1 MSESSPGPLGQA
13 AIRNSF
19 GRLCLFKVIAVY
31 SARSQMTS
39 TSAESTLLD
48 FELALRGQR
57 IFVTGHTG
65 FTGGWLVSWLKRI
78 GCDIAGLALEPA
90 TEPSLFAAA
99 GIADGIA
106 STIGDIRDFATVRTA
121 IERHRP
127 QVIIHL
133 AAQPL
138 VSKSFAHPVE
148 TFATN
153 ALGTAHVLEAA
164 RLVPDVKAVV
174 CITTDKVYRDQDW
187 VWGYRE
193 QDPLGGKDPYSASK
207 ACAELVAASYRA
219 TLAERGNGVL
229 IANAR
234 GGNIIGGGDWSADRI
249 VPDFVRALMARQ
261 PIVLRA
267 PEAVRPWQHVMA
279 LVHGYLV
286 LAARLLSGDSSAADN
301 WNFGPTDDAARTVQD
316 LVERLSASWTRP
328 EITYAPGSFPE
339 TRFLHLDSTKAR
351 RLLGWA
357 PPLSFADTVELTAG
371 WYRDF
376 VANPSEAAR
385 ITLRQVEHYRNATR
399 NHAHR

>member
-1 MSESSPGPLGQA
+1 MRADSP
-13 AIRNSF
+13 
-19 GRLCLFKVIAVY
+19 
-31 SARSQMTS
+31 
-39 TSAESTLLD
+39 LLD
-48 FELALRGQR
+48 FERPLQGRRVL
-57 IFVTGHTG
+57 VTGHTG

-78 GCDIAGLALEPA
+78 GCDVAGLALLPA
-90 TEPSLFAAA
+90 TEPSLFTAAD
-99 GIADGIA
+99 IADGIA
-106 STIGDIRDFATVRTA
+106 STIGDIRDFDTVRTA
-121 IERHRP
+121 VERHRP
-127 QVIIHL
+127 SVIIHL

-138 VSKSFAHPVE
+138 VSKSFSDPIE

-164 RLVPDVKAVV
+164 RLTPDVKAVV

-249 VPDFVRALMARQ
+249 VPDFVRAVTARQ
-261 PIVLRA
+261 PISLRN
-267 PEAVRPWQHVMA
+267 PGAVRPWQHVMA

-286 LAARLLSGDSSAADN
+286 LAARLLSGDRAAADN
-301 WNFGPTDDAARTVQD
+301 WNFGPGDEAARTVGD
-316 LVERLSASWTRP
+316 LVEQLSAAWTRP
-328 EITYAPGSFPE
+328 EITHAPGSFPE

-351 RLLGWA
+351 AFLGWM
-357 PPLSFADTVELTAG
+357 PPLSFTETIGLTAS

-376 VANPSEAAR
+376 IASPEKAVQ
-385 ITLRQVEHYRNATR
+385 ITDLQIEHYRDTVR
-399 NHAHR
+399 NHVHR

>member
-1 MSESSPGPLGQA
+1 
-13 AIRNSF
+13 
-19 GRLCLFKVIAVY
+19 
-31 SARSQMTS
+31 MT
-39 TSAESTLLD
+39 ADFPLLD
-48 FELALRGQR
+48 FEMALLGRR
-57 IFVTGHTG
+57 VLVTGHTG

-78 GCDIAGLALEPA
+78 GCDVAGLALAPA
-90 TEPSLFAAA
+90 TEPNLFVAADIA
-99 GIADGIA
+99 GGIE
-106 STIGDIRDFATVRTA
+106 STIGDIRDFAVVHA
-121 IERHRP
+121 CIERYRP
-127 QVIIHL
+127 SVIIHL

-138 VSKSFAHPVE
+138 VSKSFANPIE

-164 RLVPDVKAVV
+164 RLVADVKAVV

-249 VPDFVRALMARQ
+249 VPDFVRAVTARQ
-261 PIVLRA
+261 PISLRNPA
-267 PEAVRPWQHVMA
+267 AVRPWQHVMA

-286 LAARLLSGDSSAADN
+286 LAARLLNGDRIAADN
-301 WNFGPTDDAARTVQD
+301 WNFGPSDEAARTVGD
-316 LVERLSASWTRP
+316 LVEQLATVWTKP

-351 RLLGWA
+351 AMLGWA
-357 PPLSFADTVELTAG
+357 PPLSFANTAKLTAD
-371 WYRDF
+371 WYRDY
-376 VANPSEAAR
+376 AASPEKASQ
-385 ITLRQVEHYRNATR
+385 ITVSQIEHYRQALR
-399 NHAHR
+399 KHASR

>member
-1 MSESSPGPLGQA
+1 MSADSP
-13 AIRNSF
+13 
-19 GRLCLFKVIAVY
+19 
-31 SARSQMTS
+31 
-39 TSAESTLLD
+39 LLD
-48 FELALRGQR
+48 FERPLRGRQVL
-57 IFVTGHTG
+57 VTGHTG

-78 GCDIAGLALEPA
+78 GCDVAGLALLPA
-90 TEPSLFAAA
+90 TEPSLFTAAD
-99 GIADGIA
+99 IADGIA
-106 STIGDIRDFATVRTA
+106 STIGDIRDFDTVRTA
-121 IERHRP
+121 VERHRP
-127 QVIIHL
+127 SVIIHL

-138 VSKSFAHPVE
+138 VSKSFSDPIE

-164 RLVPDVKAVV
+164 RLTPDVKAVV

-249 VPDFVRALMARQ
+249 VPDFVRAVTARQ
-261 PIVLRA
+261 PISLRN
-267 PEAVRPWQHVMA
+267 PGAVRPWQHVMA

-286 LAARLLSGDSSAADN
+286 LAARLLSGDRAAADN
-301 WNFGPTDDAARTVQD
+301 WNFGPGDEAARTVGD
-316 LVERLSASWTRP
+316 LVEQLSAAWTRP
-328 EITYAPGSFPE
+328 EITHAPGSFPE

-351 RLLGWA
+351 AFLGWM
-357 PPLSFADTVELTAG
+357 PPLSFTETVGLTAS

-376 VANPSEAAR
+376 
-385 ITLRQVEHYRNATR
+385 ITSPEKAVQITDLQIEHYRDTVR
-399 NHAHR
+399 NHVHR

>member
-1 MSESSPGPLGQA
+1 MNPASSEFS
-13 AIRNSF
+13 
-19 GRLCLFKVIAVY
+19 
-31 SARSQMTS
+31 
-39 TSAESTLLD
+39 LLD
-48 FELALRGQR
+48 FETALRGKR
-57 IFVTGHTG
+57 IVVTGHTG

-78 GCDIAGLALEPA
+78 GCDVAGLALEPA

-99 GIADGIA
+99 DVADGIV
-106 STIGDIRDFATVRTA
+106 STIGDIRELAVVRDA
-121 IERHRP
+121 IARHRP
-127 QVIIHL
+127 SVIIHL

-138 VSKSFAHPVE
+138 VSRSFADPIE

-164 RLVPDVKAVV
+164 RLAPDVKAIV

-193 QDPLGGKDPYSASK
+193 QDALGGEDPYSASK

-219 TLAERGNGVL
+219 TLAERGNGLL

-249 VPDFVRALMARQ
+249 VPDFVRAVTARQ
-261 PIVLRA
+261 PLALRN
-267 PEAVRPWQHVMA
+267 PDAVRPWQHVMA

-286 LAARLLSGDSSAADN
+286 LAARLLGGDRLAADN
-301 WNFGPTDDAARTVQD
+301 WNFGPGNEAARTVGD
-316 LVERLSASWTRP
+316 LVEQLSAVWTRP
-328 EITYAPGSFPE
+328 EIVGTAGSFPE

-351 RLLGWA
+351 ALLGWA
-357 PPLSFADTVELTAG
+357 PPLSFAETVELTAN

-376 VANPSEAAR
+376 AADPEKAGQITARQIEQYREA
-385 ITLRQVEHYRNATR
+385 VR
-399 NHAHR
+399 NHVGR

>member
-1 MSESSPGPLGQA
+1 MSPD
-13 AIRNSF
+13 
-19 GRLCLFKVIAVY
+19 
-31 SARSQMTS
+31 SA
-39 TSAESTLLD
+39 LLD
-48 FELALRGQR
+48 FEMPLRGKR
-57 IFVTGHTG
+57 VLVTGHTG

-78 GCDIAGLALEPA
+78 GCDVAGLALAPA
-90 TEPSLFAAA
+90 TEPSLFVAADIA
-99 GIADGIA
+99 NGIE
-106 STIGDIRDFATVRTA
+106 STIGDIRDLTTVRTA
-121 IERHRP
+121 VERHQP
-127 QVIIHL
+127 SVIIHL

-138 VSKSFAHPVE
+138 VSKSFADPIG

-164 RLVPDVKAVV
+164 RLAPDVKAVV

-234 GGNIIGGGDWSADRI
+234 GGNIIGGGDWSGDRI
-249 VPDFVRALMARQ
+249 VPDFVRAVTAHQ
-261 PIVLRA
+261 SISLRS
-267 PEAVRPWQHVMA
+267 PGAVRPWQHVMA

-286 LAARLLSGDSSAADN
+286 LAARLLGGDRVAADN
-301 WNFGPTDDAARTVQD
+301 WNFGPGDEAARTVGD
-316 LVERLSASWTRP
+316 LVEKLSTVWTKP

-339 TRFLHLDSTKAR
+339 ARFLHLDSSKAR
-351 RLLGWA
+351 SLLGWT
-357 PPLSFADTVELTAG
+357 PPLSFEETVELTAS

-376 VANPSEAAR
+376 TANPAGAAQ
-385 ITLRQVEHYRNATR
+385 ITVQQIERYRNVLR
-399 NHAHR
+399 NHAWP

>member
-1 MSESSPGPLGQA
+1 MIHAPD
-13 AIRNSF
+13 
-19 GRLCLFKVIAVY
+19 
-31 SARSQMTS
+31 
-39 TSAESTLLD
+39 LLD
-48 FELALRGQR
+48 FELSLKGER

-65 FTGGWLVSWLKRI
+65 FTGGWLVSWLTRI
-78 GCDIAGLALEPA
+78 GCDVAGLALGPA
-90 TEPSLFAAA
+90 TEPSLFIAANIA
-99 GIADGIA
+99 GSIK
-106 STIGDIRDFATVRTA
+106 STIGDIRDPAIVRDA
-121 IERHRP
+121 IARHRP
-127 QVIIHL
+127 SIIIHL

-138 VSKSFAHPVE
+138 VSKAFADPIE

-164 RLVPDVKAVV
+164 RLTNCVRAVV

-234 GGNIIGGGDWSADRI
+234 GGNIIGGGDWSPDRI
-249 VPDFVRALMARQ
+249 VPDFVRAVAAGQ
-261 PIVLRA
+261 PISLRN
-267 PEAVRPWQHVMA
+267 PGAVRPWQHVMA
-279 LVHGYLV
+279 LVHGYLL
-286 LAARLLSGDSSAADN
+286 LAARLLSGDRSVADN
-301 WNFGPTDDAARTVQD
+301 WNFGPSDEAARTVAD
-316 LVERLSASWTRP
+316 LVEQLSIIWTKP

-351 RLLGWA
+351 SHLGWA
-357 PPLSFADTVELTAG
+357 PPLSFEDTIDLTAS

-376 VANPSEAAR
+376 AANPSKGTQ
-385 ITLRQVEHYRNATR
+385 ITVRQIEYYCNALRS
-399 NHAHR
+399 HAGR

>member
-1 MSESSPGPLGQA
+1 MVLSMTCGSE
-13 AIRNSF
+13 
-19 GRLCLFKVIAVY
+19 
-31 SARSQMTS
+31 
-39 TSAESTLLD
+39 LLD
-48 FELALRGQR
+48 FELILEGER

-78 GCDIAGLALEPA
+78 GCDVAGLALEPA
-90 TEPSLFAAA
+90 TTPSLFAAA
-99 GIADGIA
+99 NIADGVA
-106 STIGDIRDFATVRTA
+106 STIGDIRDLGIVCNAVA
-121 IERHRP
+121 YHRP
-127 QVIIHL
+127 SIIIHL

-138 VSKSFAHPVE
+138 VSKSFADPIE

-164 RLVPDVKAVV
+164 RLTTGVKAVV

-249 VPDFVRALMARQ
+249 VPDFVRAVTVGQ
-261 PIVLRA
+261 PMSLRN
-267 PEAVRPWQHVMA
+267 PGAVRPWQHVLA

-286 LAARLLSGDSSAADN
+286 LAARLLSGDSLAADN
-301 WNFGPTDDAARTVQD
+301 WNFGPSDESARTVGD
-316 LVERLSASWTRP
+316 LVEQLGAVWATP
-328 EITYAPGSFPE
+328 EIIYAPGSFPE

-351 RLLGWA
+351 SHLGWA
-357 PPLSFADTVELTAG
+357 PPLSFKDTIDLTAS

-376 VANPSEAAR
+376 TANPSDGTQ
-385 ITLRQVEHYRNATR
+385 ITVRQIEHYRNALR
-399 NHAHR
+399 SHAER

>member
-1 MSESSPGPLGQA
+1 MSTMSPESP
-13 AIRNSF
+13 
-19 GRLCLFKVIAVY
+19 
-31 SARSQMTS
+31 
-39 TSAESTLLD
+39 LLD
-48 FELALRGQR
+48 FELVLRGAR

-65 FTGGWLVSWLKRI
+65 FTGGWLVSWLKRV
-78 GCDIAGLALEPA
+78 GCDVAGLALEPA

-99 GIADGIA
+99 GISDGIA
-106 STIGDIRDFATVRTA
+106 STIGDIRDPATVRDSIA
-121 IERHRP
+121 RHRP
-127 QVIIHL
+127 SVIIHL

-138 VSKSFAHPVE
+138 VSRSFADPIE

-164 RLVPDVKAVV
+164 RLTPDVRAVV

-249 VPDFVRALMARQ
+249 VPDFVRAVTARR
-261 PIVLRA
+261 PISLRN
-267 PEAVRPWQHVMA
+267 PGAVRPWQHVMA

-286 LAARLLSGDSSAADN
+286 LAARLVKSDRAAADN
-301 WNFGPTDDAARTVQD
+301 WNFGPSDDAARTVGD
-316 LVERLSASWTRP
+316 LVEQLSAVWTRP
-328 EITYAPGSFPE
+328 DITYAPGGFPE

-351 RLLGWA
+351 SLLGWT
-357 PPLSFADTVELTAG
+357 PPLSFADTIELTAG

-376 VANPSEAAR
+376 TANPAEAAQ
-385 ITLRQVEHYRNATR
+385 ITVRQIEHYRNALR
-399 NHAHR
+399 NHAGR

>member
-1 MSESSPGPLGQA
+1 MTTD
-13 AIRNSF
+13 
-19 GRLCLFKVIAVY
+19 
-31 SARSQMTS
+31 AR
-39 TSAESTLLD
+39 LLD
-48 FELALRGQR
+48 FEAPLKAER

-78 GCDIAGLALEPA
+78 GCDVAGLALAPN

-99 GIADGIA
+99 DIANGMA
-106 STIGDIRDFATVRTA
+106 SDIGDIRDFKTVRTA

-127 QVIIHL
+127 SVIIHL

-138 VSKSFAHPVE
+138 VSKSFDDPLE

-164 RLVPDVKAVV
+164 RLTPGVKAVV
-174 CITTDKVYRDQDW
+174 CITTDKVYRDQDR

-219 TLAERGNGVL
+219 TLTERGNGVL

-249 VPDFVRALMARQ
+249 VPDFARAVTTGL
-261 PIVLRA
+261 PINLRNPA
-267 PEAVRPWQHVMA
+267 AVRPWQHVMA

-286 LAARLLSGDSSAADN
+286 LAARLLGGDRVAADN
-301 WNFGPTDDAARTVQD
+301 WNFGPGDEASRTVGD
-316 LVERLSASWTRP
+316 LVEQLATVWTRP
-328 EITYAPGSFPE
+328 AITYAAGSFPE

-351 RLLGWA
+351 TLIGWA
-357 PPLSFADTVELTAG
+357 PPLSFAETVRLTAD
-371 WYRDF
+371 WYREF
-376 VANPSEAAR
+376 AADPAKAAQ
-385 ITLRQVEHYRNATR
+385 ITARQIEQYREVVRDHVNS
-399 NHAHR
+399 

>member
-1 MSESSPGPLGQA
+1 
-13 AIRNSF
+13 
-19 GRLCLFKVIAVY
+19 
-31 SARSQMTS
+31 MTPDS
-39 TSAESTLLD
+39 HLLD
-48 FELALRGQR
+48 FETPLRGQR
-57 IFVTGHTG
+57 IFLTGHTG
-65 FTGGWLVSWLKRI
+65 FTGGWLLSWLKRI
-78 GCDIAGLALEPA
+78 GCDIAGLALAPV

-99 GIADGIA
+99 DIANGIT
-106 STIGDIRDFATVRTA
+106 STIGDIRDFATVRDA
-121 IERHRP
+121 IARFSP
-127 QVIIHL
+127 SVIIHL

-138 VSKSFAHPVE
+138 VSKSFANPIE

-164 RLVPDVKAVV
+164 RVTPGVKAVV

-249 VPDFVRALMARQ
+249 VPDFVRAVTAGQ
-261 PIVLRA
+261 PLLLRS
-267 PEAVRPWQHVMA
+267 PGAVRPWQHVLA

-286 LAARLLSGDSSAADN
+286 LAARLLEGDRTIADN
-301 WNFGPTDDAARTVQD
+301 WNFGPNDEAARTVGD
-316 LVERLSASWTRP
+316 LVEQLSRAWVRP
-328 EITYAPGSFPE
+328 DITHAPGSFPE
-339 TRFLHLDSTKAR
+339 TRFLHLDSTKAHTV
-351 RLLGWA
+351 LGWK
-357 PPLSFADTVELTAG
+357 PPLSFAESVELTAC

-376 VANPSEAAR
+376 VADSANAAQ
-385 ITLRQVEHYRNATR
+385 ITLRQIERYRDGLR
-399 NHAHR
+399 KHVGR

>member
-1 MSESSPGPLGQA
+1 LLEFEA
-13 AIRNSF
+13 ALQ
-19 GRLCLFKVIAVY
+19 G
-31 SARSQMTS
+31 
-39 TSAESTLLD
+39 E
-48 FELALRGQR
+48 R

-65 FTGGWLVSWLKRI
+65 FTAGWLVSWLKCI
-78 GCDIAGLALEPA
+78 GCSVAGLALEPA
-90 TEPSLFAAA
+90 TEPNLFTTAKLA
-99 GIADGIA
+99 GGIQ
-106 STIGDIRDFATVRTA
+106 STIGDIRDLAAVRSA
-121 IERHRP
+121 VERFRP
-127 QVIIHL
+127 SVIVHL

-138 VSKSFAHPVE
+138 VSRSFADPIE

-153 ALGTAHVLEAA
+153 ALGTANVLEAA
-164 RLVPDVKAVV
+164 RLTPGVRAVV

-249 VPDFVRALMARQ
+249 VPDFVRAVTTRQ
-261 PIVLRA
+261 PISLRN
-267 PEAVRPWQHVMA
+267 PGAVRPWQHVMA

-286 LAARLLSGDSSAADN
+286 LAARLLAGDRMAADN
-301 WNFGPTDDAARTVQD
+301 WNFGPNDDSARTVRD
-316 LVERLSASWTRP
+316 LVEQLGATWTRP
-328 EITYAPGSFPE
+328 EIGYAPGSFPE

-351 RLLGWA
+351 TLLGWT
-357 PPLSFADTVELTAG
+357 PPLSFADTIELTAG

-376 VANPSEAAR
+376 TANPAAAEQITVGQIERYREAVRKHGAR
-385 ITLRQVEHYRNATR
+385 
-399 NHAHR
+399 

>member
-1 MSESSPGPLGQA
+1 MSSELP
-13 AIRNSF
+13 
-19 GRLCLFKVIAVY
+19 
-31 SARSQMTS
+31 
-39 TSAESTLLD
+39 LLD
-48 FELALRGQR
+48 FELALRGTR
-57 IFVTGHTG
+57 VFVTGHTG

-78 GCDIAGLALEPA
+78 GCDVAGLALAPA
-90 TEPSLFAAA
+90 TNPNLFAAA
-99 GIADGIA
+99 KIADGIA
-106 STIGDIRDFATVRTA
+106 STIGDIRDFATVRDA
-121 IERHRP
+121 IARHRP

-138 VSKSFAHPVE
+138 VSKSFADPLE

-164 RLVPDVKAVV
+164 RLTPDVKAVV

-193 QDPLGGKDPYSASK
+193 QDPLGGRDPYSASK

-249 VPDFVRALMARQ
+249 VPDFVRAVTTQA
-261 PIVLRA
+261 PISLRN
-267 PEAVRPWQHVMA
+267 PSAVRPWQHVMA

-286 LAARLLSGDSSAADN
+286 LAARLLSGDRSAADN
-301 WNFGPTDDAARTVQD
+301 WNLGPSDEAARTVQD
-316 LVERLSASWTRP
+316 LVEHLSASWIRP
-328 EITYAPGSFPE
+328 DISYAPGSFPE

-351 RLLGWA
+351 ALLSWK
-357 PPLSFADTVELTAG
+357 PPLAFAGTVDMTAS

-376 VANPSEAAR
+376 NVNPRDAAQ
-385 ITLRQVEHYRNATR
+385 ITVRQIEHYRNALR
-399 NHAHR
+399 NHAAC

>member
-1 MSESSPGPLGQA
+1 MSPKSSESPP
-13 AIRNSF
+13 
-19 GRLCLFKVIAVY
+19 
-31 SARSQMTS
+31 
-39 TSAESTLLD
+39 LD
-48 FELALRGQR
+48 FELALMGKR
-57 IFVTGHTG
+57 IFITGHTG
-65 FTGGWLVSWLKRI
+65 FTGGWLVSWLKLI
-78 GCDIAGLALEPA
+78 GCEVAGLALAPS
-90 TEPSLFAAA
+90 TEPNLFAKAA
-99 GIADGIA
+99 IAEGIA
-106 STIGDIRDFATVRTA
+106 STIGDIRDFATVRAA

-127 QVIIHL
+127 SVIIHL

-138 VSKSFAHPVE
+138 VSKSFADPVE

-164 RLVPDVKAVV
+164 RLAPDVKAVV

-249 VPDFVRALMARQ
+249 VPDFVRAVTMRQ
-261 PIVLRA
+261 PISLRN
-267 PEAVRPWQHVMA
+267 PGAVRPWQHVMA

-286 LAARLLSGDSSAADN
+286 LAARLLSGDRSAADN
-301 WNFGPTDDAARTVQD
+301 WNFGPGNEAARSVGD
-316 LVERLSASWTRP
+316 LVEQFSNVWEKP
-328 EITYAPGSFPE
+328 EIVYAAGSFPE

-351 RLLGWA
+351 ALLDWT
-357 PPLSFADTVELTAG
+357 PPLSFVDTVELTAS
-371 WYRDF
+371 WYRDYAANSENASQIT
-376 VANPSEAAR
+376 VAQIEQYREA
-385 ITLRQVEHYRNATR
+385 VR
-399 NHAHR
+399 NHASH

>member
-1 MSESSPGPLGQA
+1 MTLARSESS
-13 AIRNSF
+13 
-19 GRLCLFKVIAVY
+19 
-31 SARSQMTS
+31 
-39 TSAESTLLD
+39 LLD
-48 FELALRGQR
+48 FEMALTGER

-65 FTGGWLVSWLKRI
+65 FTGGWLVSWLNRI
-78 GCDIAGLALEPA
+78 GCHVAGLALEPV
-90 TEPSLFAAA
+90 TEPSLFIAA

-127 QVIIHL
+127 SVIIHL

-138 VSKSFAHPVE
+138 VSRSFADPIE

-164 RLVPDVKAVV
+164 RLTPGVKAVV

-193 QDPLGGKDPYSASK
+193 QDRLGGKDPYSASK

-219 TLAERGNGVL
+219 TLAERGNDVL

-249 VPDFVRALMARQ
+249 VPDFVRAVTGRQ
-261 PIVLRA
+261 ALPLRNPA
-267 PEAVRPWQHVMA
+267 AVRPWQHVMA

-286 LAARLLSGDSSAADN
+286 LAARLVNGDRSAADN
-301 WNFGPTDDAARTVQD
+301 WNFGPSDEAARTVGD
-316 LVERLSASWTRP
+316 LVEQLSRTWTRP

-351 RLLGWA
+351 SLLGWT
-357 PPLSFADTVELTAG
+357 PPLSFFDTVELTAN
-371 WYRDF
+371 WYRDY
-376 VANPSEAAR
+376 AASPERASQITALQIEQYREAMR
-385 ITLRQVEHYRNATR
+385 S
-399 NHAHR
+399 HAGC

>member
-1 MSESSPGPLGQA
+1 MRPEDS
-13 AIRNSF
+13 
-19 GRLCLFKVIAVY
+19 V
-31 SARSQMTS
+31 
-39 TSAESTLLD
+39 LD
-48 FELALRGQR
+48 FEAPLQGQR

-65 FTGGWLVSWLKRI
+65 FTGGWLVSWLKAI
-78 GCDIAGLALEPA
+78 GCEVAGLALAPG

-99 GIADGIA
+99 NIADGMA
-106 STIGDIRDFATVRTA
+106 STIGDIRDFTTVRTA

-127 QVIIHL
+127 SVIIHL

-138 VSKSFAHPVE
+138 VSKSFDDPLQ

-164 RLVPDVKAVV
+164 RLTRGVKAVV

-234 GGNIIGGGDWSADRI
+234 GGNIVGGGDWSADRI
-249 VPDFVRALMARQ
+249 VPDFVRAVTASL
-261 PIVLRA
+261 PLNLRN
-267 PEAVRPWQHVMA
+267 PGAVRPWQHVMA

-286 LAARLLSGDSSAADN
+286 LAARLLGGDRTAADN
-301 WNFGPTDDAARTVQD
+301 WNFGPGDEAARTVGD
-316 LVERLSASWTRP
+316 LVEQLSAVWIRS
-328 EITYAPGSFPE
+328 EITYAAGSFPE

-351 RLLGWA
+351 TLLGWA
-357 PPLSFADTVELTAG
+357 PPLSFAVTVELTAN
-371 WYRDF
+371 WYREF
-376 VANPSEAAR
+376 AASPQAAAQ
-385 ITLRQVEHYRNATR
+385 ITARQIEQYRQAIRTHVVR
-399 NHAHR
+399 

>member
-1 MSESSPGPLGQA
+1 MSSELP
-13 AIRNSF
+13 
-19 GRLCLFKVIAVY
+19 
-31 SARSQMTS
+31 
-39 TSAESTLLD
+39 LLD
-48 FELALRGQR
+48 FELALQGARV
-57 IFVTGHTG
+57 FVTGHTG

-78 GCDIAGLALEPA
+78 GCDVAGLALAPA
-90 TEPSLFAAA
+90 TEPNLFAAA
-99 GIADGIA
+99 NIADGIA
-106 STIGDIRDFATVRTA
+106 STIGDIRDFATVRDA
-121 IERHRP
+121 IARHRP

-138 VSKSFAHPVE
+138 VSKSFADPLE

-164 RLVPDVKAVV
+164 RLTPDVKAVV

-249 VPDFVRALMARQ
+249 VPDFVRA
-261 PIVLRA
+261 VTTRA
-267 PEAVRPWQHVMA
+267 PISLRNPGAVRPWQHVMA

-286 LAARLLSGDSSAADN
+286 LAARLLSGDRSAADN
-301 WNFGPTDDAARTVQD
+301 WNFGPSDDAARTVQD
-316 LVERLSASWTRP
+316 LVEQLSASWTRP
-328 EITYAPGSFPE
+328 DITYAPGSFPE

-351 RLLGWA
+351 ALLGWR
-357 PPLSFADTVELTAG
+357 PPLAFAGTVDLTAS

-376 VANPSEAAR
+376 TANPRDAAQ
-385 ITLRQVEHYRNATR
+385 ITGRQIEHYRNALR
-399 NHAHR
+399 NHAGC

>member
-1 MSESSPGPLGQA
+1 MKTDPH
-13 AIRNSF
+13 
-19 GRLCLFKVIAVY
+19 
-31 SARSQMTS
+31 
-39 TSAESTLLD
+39 LLD
-48 FELALRGQR
+48 FEAPLKGER

-78 GCDIAGLALEPA
+78 GCDVAGLALAPA

-99 GIADGIA
+99 GVADGIA
-106 STIGDIRDFATVRTA
+106 SDIGDIRDFSAVRTA
-121 IERHRP
+121 VERHRP
-127 QVIIHL
+127 SAIIHL

-138 VSKSFAHPVE
+138 VSKSFADPLE

-164 RLVPDVKAVV
+164 RLTSGVKAVV

-207 ACAELVAASYRA
+207 ACAELVASSYRA

-234 GGNIIGGGDWSADRI
+234 AGNIIGGGDWSGARI
-249 VPDFVRALMARQ
+249 PPDFVRAVTTRQ
-261 PIVLRA
+261 PITLRN
-267 PEAVRPWQHVMA
+267 PDAVRPWQHVIA

-286 LAARLLSGDSSAADN
+286 LAARLLSGDRVAADN
-301 WNFGPTDDAARTVQD
+301 WNFGPGDEAARTVGD
-316 LVERLSASWTRP
+316 LVEEFSAVWTRP
-328 EITYAPGSFPE
+328 EISYAPGGFPE

-351 RLLGWA
+351 TSLGW
-357 PPLSFADTVELTAG
+357 
-371 WYRDF
+371 R
-376 VANPSEAAR
+376 
-385 ITLRQVEHYRNATR
+385 
-399 NHAHR
+399 